1 MNEQENEFSNKLG
14 DDILGLRD
22 SVEVADWNH
31 AAEIATEISRDGAEC
46 GWPLV
51 TSIADYML
59 KILEASVSHIPED
72 VIELHIDA
80 FELCLSKNL
89 RQSEGEGAE
98 LMRAIEKL
106 AAQSRAGQP
115 GASQHIH

>member
-1 MNEQENEFSNKLG
+1 MNQQDNEFSNKLG

-31 AAEIATEISRDGAEC
+31 ATEIATEISRDGAES

-51 TSIADYML
+51 TKIADFL
-59 KILEASVSHIPED
+59 LQTLEASVSHIPED

-89 RQSEGEGAE
+89 RRSEGEGAE

-106 AAQSRAGQP
+106 ATQNSGGLANRQL
-115 GASQHIH
+115 H